1 MIGKLIDDDRINFII
16 PQRAQKFRDRL
27 MSKDPKQRP
36 TAAYAINDDW
46 FGLRF

>member
-1 MIGKLIDDDRINFII
+1 MIGNLMDDYRIRFTPSI
-16 PQRAQKFRDRL
+16 RAQKFRDRL
-27 MSKDPKQRP
+27 MSEDPKERP